1 MSRSVNRIVTM
12 RFLLTLTT
20 IGFAFVT
27 TPLLSAEEPSVE
39 QMAILESKL
48 LKNARQITFEGRR
61 AGEGYFSSD
70 GSKMVFQSERD
81 PSNPFYQIYLTD
93 FETGDLVRVS
103 PGFGKTTCAWIH
115 PKGDK
120 VLFASTQRDPEA
132 RKKQAD
138 EIALRES
145 GKERRYAWDYDSTF
159 ELFETVVG
167 TDQYRQLTDAVGY
180 DAEASYSPDG
190 SQIVF
195 ASNRAAYDKPLTG
208 RAKQM
213 FEVDPAYM
221 IDIYIMNADGT
232 NVRQLTDIKGYDG
245 GPFFSSDGERICWRR
260 FSEDGAS
267 AEIFTMRTDGS
278 DVRRLTNIGAMSWA
292 PFFHPSGDY
301 LIFTTNRHGFANFEL
316 YLVRA
321 DGEGEPVRVSY
332 TDGFDGLPVFLP
344 NGSQISWTST
354 RTPQKQS
361 QIFLAD
367 WDDASARELLG
378 LGDAKTSTDRDA
390 ALAAAEVSS
399 PDFRPADVMRHVDF
413 LTRMDLGGRLTGTE
427 GERRATA
434 YVAAYL
440 ESLGFEPAG
449 QNGTFF
455 HTFEFPAG
463 SRLIDGNQMLVG
475 DQKLKLEKDYVPLS
489 FSKQGQLP
497 ETGVVFAGYGL
508 QVPAEEEGQE
518 YDSYVHLNVAGQWV
532 MMFRDL
538 PQDIS
543 PETRQRMAR
552 YSSPRRKVTIARDL
566 GARGVIF
573 VAGPNSQVKNQLIR
587 FDQDASQASVS
598 IAAVSVT
605 NEVAERI
612 LKPSGETISELQT
625 SLDDGSLM
633 MGFAVEAAKVSAEI
647 VIERRTGEGRNVLAR
662 LPAGEKAN
670 HQNPVAMVGAHID
683 HLGVGG
689 GGSSLAGEEEAGLVH
704 FGADDNASGVA
715 AMLEIAQ
722 YLAAEKKEGKL
733 RSQRDLIVAAWSG
746 EELGLFGSK
755 AFVEDFYNLYP
766 NANRPKTPVEQ
777 EDADS
782 KAVEVAHAHGAS
794 AEESVLT
801 QAVAA
806 YLNLDMVGRLREKLV
821 VQGIGSSPG
830 FAGEVQRRNLP
841 VGLPIQLDK
850 ASSRLP
856 TDTSAFVGR
865 QVPILSAFTG
875 AHEDYHTPRDTPDK
889 LNYEGAA
896 KIANLMALITRGILT
911 SEKPPVF
918 ELNEG
923 DAAGKD
929 APRARLTA
937 FLGTIPDY
945 VAGDVKGLKLSGVSK
960 EGPAAKAGVQG
971 GDIIVQ
977 LAGRKIEDIYDYT
990 YAIEALK
997 IGEEVTIVVQR
1008 GEKTVTMKV
1017 TPAARE

>member
-27 TPLLSAEEPSVE
+27 TPLLSAEEPSAE
-39 QMAILESKL
+39 QMAVLESKL

-367 WDDASARELLG
+367 WADASAR
-378 LGDAKTSTDRDA
+378 
-390 ALAAAEVSS
+390 
-399 PDFRPADVMRHVDF
+399 
-413 LTRMDLGGRLTGTE
+413 
-427 GERRATA
+427 
-434 YVAAYL
+434 
-440 ESLGFEPAG
+440 
-449 QNGTFF
+449 
-455 HTFEFPAG
+455 
-463 SRLIDGNQMLVG
+463 
-475 DQKLKLEKDYVPLS
+475 
-489 FSKQGQLP
+489 
-497 ETGVVFAGYGL
+497 
-508 QVPAEEEGQE
+508 
-518 YDSYVHLNVAGQWV
+518 
-532 MMFRDL
+532 
-538 PQDIS
+538 
-543 PETRQRMAR
+543 
-552 YSSPRRKVTIARDL
+552 
-566 GARGVIF
+566 
-573 VAGPNSQVKNQLIR
+573 
-587 FDQDASQASVS
+587 
-598 IAAVSVT
+598 
-605 NEVAERI
+605 
-612 LKPSGETISELQT
+612 
-625 SLDDGSLM
+625 
-633 MGFAVEAAKVSAEI
+633 
-647 VIERRTGEGRNVLAR
+647 
-662 LPAGEKAN
+662 
-670 HQNPVAMVGAHID
+670 
-683 HLGVGG
+683 
-689 GGSSLAGEEEAGLVH
+689 
-704 FGADDNASGVA
+704 
-715 AMLEIAQ
+715 
-722 YLAAEKKEGKL
+722 
-733 RSQRDLIVAAWSG
+733 
-746 EELGLFGSK
+746 
-755 AFVEDFYNLYP
+755 
-766 NANRPKTPVEQ
+766 
-777 EDADS
+777 
-782 KAVEVAHAHGAS
+782 
-794 AEESVLT
+794 
-801 QAVAA
+801 
-806 YLNLDMVGRLREKLV
+806 
-821 VQGIGSSPG
+821 
-830 FAGEVQRRNLP
+830 
-841 VGLPIQLDK
+841 
-850 ASSRLP
+850 
-856 TDTSAFVGR
+856 
-865 QVPILSAFTG
+865 
-875 AHEDYHTPRDTPDK
+875 
-889 LNYEGAA
+889 
-896 KIANLMALITRGILT
+896 
-911 SEKPPVF
+911 
-918 ELNEG
+918 
-923 DAAGKD
+923 
-929 APRARLTA
+929 
-937 FLGTIPDY
+937 
-945 VAGDVKGLKLSGVSK
+945 
-960 EGPAAKAGVQG
+960 
-971 GDIIVQ
+971 
-977 LAGRKIEDIYDYT
+977 
-990 YAIEALK
+990 
-997 IGEEVTIVVQR
+997 
-1008 GEKTVTMKV
+1008 
-1017 TPAARE
+1017 